1 MDKHHL
7 VVLFLGKLN
16 KQCSLSAA
24 ETPSATSRKNRNTTT
39 SNKKQKTDEVQQ
51 EMARHVA
58 GLNKSVAT
66 LTSSG
71 IEGQINNYK
80 QEIFKLQEKQFTT
93 NNISS
98 EYVDLIK
105 TRINDINRSIQ
116 DLEEKLESLG
126 SQPRT
131 LTYDRRAMN

>member
-58 GLNKSVAT
+58 GLH
-66 LTSSG
+66 
-71 IEGQINNYK
+71 
-80 QEIFKLQEKQFTT
+80 
-93 NNISS
+93 
-98 EYVDLIK
+98 
-105 TRINDINRSIQ
+105 
-116 DLEEKLESLG
+116 
-126 SQPRT
+126 
-131 LTYDRRAMN
+131 